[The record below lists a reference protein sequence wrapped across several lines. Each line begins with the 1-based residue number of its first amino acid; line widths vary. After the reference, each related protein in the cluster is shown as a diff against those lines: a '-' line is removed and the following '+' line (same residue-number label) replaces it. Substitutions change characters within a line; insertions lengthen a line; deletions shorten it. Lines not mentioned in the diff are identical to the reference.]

1 MWQRI
6 RNRLLLAAV
15 LGAGLLAAT
24 VFGVG
29 FLLAGGFLS
38 LAAEVGAAQAA
49 LIVGGA
55 VLAAIALAL
64 VMVMRPGRPSRRA
77 ATAAVDSGDGQALTQ
92 AGVRIAQALSA
103 NQRQAAML
111 ALVIGIVL
119 AISPK
124 AREMVRQLAPATAP
138 E

>member
-6 RNRLLLAAV
+6 RNRLLLVAV
-15 LGAGLLAAT
+15 LGAGLMAAT

-29 FLLAGGFLS
+29 FLLVGGYLS

-55 VLAAIALAL
+55 VLVAIALAL
-64 VMVMRPGRPSRRA
+64 AMAMRPRRASRRV
-77 ATAAVDSGDGQALTQ
+77 ATSAVDSGDGQALTQ

-103 NQRQAAML
+103 NQRQAAIL
-111 ALVIGIVL
+111 ALVLGIVL

-124 AREMVRQLAPATAP
+124 AREMVRQLAPATAA